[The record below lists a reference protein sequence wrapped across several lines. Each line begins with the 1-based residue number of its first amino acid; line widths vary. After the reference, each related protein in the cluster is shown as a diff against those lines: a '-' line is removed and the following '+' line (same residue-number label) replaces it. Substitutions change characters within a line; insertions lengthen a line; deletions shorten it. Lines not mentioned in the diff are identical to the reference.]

1 MSSKKYNMSDS
12 SVGEPHNIGVVSSN
26 GDEMDE
32 SPTLEIHALAAGGRG
47 IARREGVVWFV
58 AGGLPGD
65 RLVARAARR
74 HRRYVEGRLL
84 RLVEPS
90 KLRREPVCKFQPHC
104 GGCPWM
110 PLPEMEQRMW
120 KRKLVVDALSRIAH
134 IDPAVVEEIRAPVKD
149 LGYRNRV
156 EFKLGTDRSGAPAVG
171 FLSAGDGR
179 ELVDIDHCHLQHDAA
194 NAVLRTARQ
203 FLLRSSQRPGDFR
216 LTIRRSECNGRI
228 LVVLRETS
236 RPFPGA
242 RKLAGFIAQRHAEV
256 GGVVLL
262 KGSPGRRGG
271 SGAVTMSGRPWIE
284 ERIGTVNFRVGAAT
298 FLQVSSPG
306 AAELLRLV
314 GECAGA
320 VQDRSIIDLYGGVG
334 AFGFSLL
341 QEGAKEVVVCDA
353 DGQAIDCGR
362 RTARRLEE
370 RRISFSRGTVES
382 FLGQNGPR
390 GRSADI
396 IIANP
401 PRAGLG
407 AEVAR
412 QLVRRGADT
421 IVMVSCDPATLARD
435 IRLLEEGGY
444 GTRRVVP
451 VDLFPQTAH
460 VESVA
465 RLVRR

>member
-1 MSSKKYNMSDS
+1 MSRKKYNISDS
-12 SVGEPHNIGVVSSN
+12 SDRKPQNIGVTLSN
-26 GDEMDE
+26 GGSMDE
-32 SPTLEIHALAAGGRG
+32 SPTLEIHGLAAGGRG
-47 IARREGVVWFV
+47 IARHEGMVWFV

-65 RLVARAARR
+65 HLVAKAAKR

-84 RLVEPS
+84 RIVEPS

-110 PLPEMEQRMW
+110 PLPEREQREW
-120 KRKLVVDALSRIAH
+120 KQKLIEEASSRIAR
-134 IDPAVVEEIRAPVKD
+134 IDPAIVEEIRAPVKE

-156 EFKLGTDRSGAPAVG
+156 EFKLGTDRTGTPAVG
-171 FLSAGDGR
+171 FHPSGGGR

-194 NAVLRTARQ
+194 NAVLRTARK
-203 FLLRSSQRPGDFR
+203 FLLGSSQQAGDYR
-216 LTIRRSECNGRI
+216 LTIRRSEWNGRI

-242 RKLAGFIAQRHAEV
+242 KKLSNFITRRHSEV
-256 GGVVLL
+256 SGVALL
-262 KGSPGRRGG
+262 RGSSGRRGG
-271 SGAVTMSGRPWIE
+271 SSAVTLAGRPWIE
-284 ERIGTVNFRVGAAT
+284 ERIGTLEFRAGAAT

-306 AAELLRLV
+306 ATELIRLV
-314 GECAGA
+314 RECAGA
-320 VQDRSIIDLYGGVG
+320 VEDRAILDLYGGVG
-334 AFGFSLL
+334 SFGFSLL
-341 QEGAKEVVVCDA
+341 ERGAKAVVVCDA
-353 DGQAIDCGR
+353 DGQAIECGR

-370 RRISFSRGTVES
+370 RRISFTREAVED
-382 FLGQNGPR
+382 FLSHSGPR
-390 GRSADI
+390 GRAADV

-407 AEVAR
+407 AGVVG
-412 QLVRRGADT
+412 QIVRRDAAT
-421 IVMVSCDPATLARD
+421 IVLVSCDPATLARD

-444 GTRRVVP
+444 SARRVVP

-465 RLVRR
+465 HLARR